1 MKPHLIYSY
10 LLRGFVA
17 LLTRDFSSV
26 FLLVLQLSIRL
37 PEVSIKPKCY
47 EVKLLSALSPCS
59 LSHPNLVPRAF
70 LFPFSLFPP
79 HPFFKGKALGTRLIS
94 PDTGLSPCGV

>member
-47 EVKLLSALSPCS
+47 EVKLLSALSPCFFISPQPRPQGFS
-59 LSHPNLVPRAF
+59 LS
-70 LFPFSLFPP
+70 
-79 HPFFKGKALGTRLIS
+79 
-94 PDTGLSPCGV
+94 LSPFPAPPIF